1 MDPAVDLFTHFPSLV
16 SCLRSSGGHFDIS
29 YLLFSRLV
37 VVPPA
42 TRQRKVKVEKRRRE
56 FTMLLQ
62 YKSWHVTTFTNPCN
76 KFEKSFANLTKHTS
90 TRQWSKK
97 GEGREKVERFYSSGC
112 NASPIKSL
120 SDGPGVYLRGDREIG
135 QKCTGCPKKLTFRM
149 LLEPRCTRSI
159 TSSQHLVQPDFDE
172 PVSGICFSGRFF
184 LGLSRIKRS
193 QVKSIAK
200 FGPVAL
206 NFG

>member
-29 YLLFSRLV
+29 YLLLSRLV

-62 YKSWHVTTFTNPCN
+62 YKSLHVTTFTNPCN
-76 KFEKSFANLTKHTS
+76 KIEKSFANLTKYTS

-97 GEGREKVERFYSSGC
+97 GEGREKVERFYSNGC

-120 SDGPGVYLRGDREIG
+120 SDGPGVYLRGDSVQGI
-135 QKCTGCPKKLTFRM
+135 PKKLTFRM

-159 TSSQHLVQPDFDE
+159 TSSRHLVQPDFDE

-184 LGLSRIKRS
+184 LGLSRIK
-193 QVKSIAK
+193 SIAK

-206 NFG
+206 NFD

>member
-1 MDPAVDLFTHFPSLV
+1 MLV
-16 SCLRSSGGHFDIS
+16 SKISGPCSWSFHTFPFPCFMLAFFWRPFWHF
-29 YLLFSRLV
+29 YLLLSRLV

-62 YKSWHVTTFTNPCN
+62 YKSLHVTTFTNPCN

-97 GEGREKVERFYSSGC
+97 GEGREKVERFYSSDC
-112 NASPIKSL
+112 NVQCFSNKISL
-120 SDGPGVYLRGDREIG
+120 RWTRGVFKGR
-135 QKCTGCPKKLTFRM
+135 QCTGCPQKLTFRM

-159 TSSQHLVQPDFDE
+159 TSSRHLVQPDFDE

-184 LGLSRIKRS
+184 LGLSRIK
-193 QVKSIAK
+193 SIAE
-200 FGPVAL
+200 FGSIAL
-206 NFG
+206 NFN

>member
-29 YLLFSRLV
+29 YLLLSRLV

-62 YKSWHVTTFTNPCN
+62 YKSLHVTTFTNPCN

-97 GEGREKVERFYSSGC
+97 GEGREKVERFYSSDC
-112 NASPIKSL
+112 N
-120 SDGPGVYLRGDREIG
+120 
-135 QKCTGCPKKLTFRM
+135 
-149 LLEPRCTRSI
+149 
-159 TSSQHLVQPDFDE
+159 VQ
-172 PVSGICFSGRFF
+172 CFSNKISLKWTRGVFKGRQ
-184 LGLSRIKRS
+184 RDWAKVYRVRVS
-193 QVKSIAK
+193 QKTDHQNAA
-200 FGPVAL
+200 GATLHPL
-206 NFG
+206 NHQ